1 MFCHRSAPDRFR
13 QACDSVCLMEP
24 LAAASSF
31 AATTHTSASPH
42 FYRQALSVQS
52 GSEARSPA
60 PDGKTLR
67 FSRRENHTGAGTR
80 NTIGEAMQHSR
91 RSDHVNGVADGAL
104 QTIWQDDIWREP
116 PPAYPARARRDAPA
130 ARQGEAKS
138 PHRVFADV
146 AAKLNMTEESLRRNP
161 TRGLTQ
167 LFSHF
172 GPSGSRSDAIRTLS
186 VHPVFLRQSDLS
198 EWQEIFGI
206 ASAQEEGKPG
216 NVSSDL
222 QMAVQELVLELLQ
235 LRHGGQAPFRKMCRG
250 VFSNGL
256 RQRHELAAV
265 RAAMTSELLN
275 VLPDDRLEP
284 AQARW
289 CAQLILS
296 RHEPSLGRMD
306 APATLVFGSP
316 QQLYRHLAI
325 IDRTASHLTHWA
337 LPERTLLQNT
347 PPPNA
352 PPAEIGYAAL
362 RFAYAQGR
370 GYLLSAL
377 ANRTGGVDPA
387 ITAYAIEDLRKSL
400 RSAGIADR
408 LLPPGAAGL
417 ETQPQDWIER
427 LDWVAFNGPD
437 FLLAHG
443 ATTPYRNTLAWW
455 MRAIDDCFGP
465 DATLDVREA
474 DPQKRNLFVDRVLD
488 SQAFGGNRGGDW
500 DPRFA
505 QSLFNAFLR
514 HYVAPLAAAPFE
526 RALCRAIEPL
536 RFLRCSDPAVT
547 PGLQQILRSF
557 DEVKEGLRRQL
568 FKDNGPDG
576 DPQWPKEKQQWA
588 VQFLC
593 SIYAP
598 ALAIAGLPG
607 QTGYGSAGHTA
618 VELAL
623 FYPGIPLANLTMEVS
638 RQLLETDSLSDLI
651 EDAAPD
657 WQGQP
662 PETLPETFPIL
673 AIVKR
678 MAHAHGV
685 IDARQT
691 PMPASAWEEALQ
703 YFNSQMQTAAEW
715 DNVLNIT
722 EKAIVNRKQSV
733 TKVLLEMGYDPEQTF
748 TVPAAPFAYLN
759 AFVRAPLDFGKPHT
773 LYKFVVEEALP
784 QLLAYGDLNDL
795 ETDML
800 NDIRT
805 RWPKEALLR
814 RCRSDFDTSLAGLI
828 ATKIMPALRLAV
840 QALPADD
847 QEFLQCGEG
856 TIQLPRATLLVGK
869 PSTDIPERRFRPKEN
884 VIASGAVLVD
894 LRLRG
899 KTRHYWAPLQPLG
912 LMPYNCSKVELIKK
926 YLPVFFQTDLP
937 DSPNAPKREILGF
950 DSLRN
955 FYAYKVREG
964 QDILTAIVGHAFSE
978 KKIEA
983 LYKTALGETDTER
996 SDKAIR
1002 DFILGIVPGY
1012 GCADA
1017 LTTPGQLGS
1026 APFICTL
1033 DAAGTVPIVKIG
1045 VTAAD
1050 KIMRIAQRAILTEM
1064 AAARLGRAGR
1074 ALGRGLTA
1082 AAGDAYSVAL
1092 KATRQT
1098 LGYLDPGMTDA
1109 ITLWRLGKTGLTL
1122 LKNSVRHIPQLQ
1134 EWRGR
1139 LDRIIRLSDDVFP
1152 ERDVWRARPEKCRT
1166 DRAGNTYLRLE
1177 NRRYEVVDLDDMGNV
1192 LVIPDGAGRV
1202 RPVDPESGLPCGLS
1216 RRRGAMVRVNKPP
1229 GRTAAPLPEPALCR
1243 PKRSPRQMGMI
1254 CTMDPAPHLGDEY
1267 YAVPDTGA
1275 HFLHQALSSR
1285 PGHLLEIDPASAV
1298 YRSYTVNG
1306 GKQVPSDIFL
1316 HDSVLYRRLN
1326 SGHVSIVDAGLD
1338 TDDLLVGRLSFEP
1351 ILSRNGNPP
1360 KKAWYVQTEVLIDRT
1375 RQGDGKVTL
1384 VNKTPYSDSAGT
1396 DGTPLGM
1403 VELYGDMFVF
1413 KKHGAPQGGQIVKL
1427 ERATEEQ
1434 ISVYTTYG
1442 VINSY
1447 DYPPRIKNSIRRLY
1461 DMPMYRSAMHSV
1473 MERFDEML
1481 ENALRYYESPGSVSF
1496 LRQFVAGGD
1505 LGLAEQFRRKLIDDI
1520 VEMQKMMPHLK
1531 KYSADF
1537 IAIADLKASGG
1548 DLAASLNKAL
1558 VRRLYPWL
1566 LNKPLMIFDETELAI
1581 RSLRELARYFGHEAT
1596 HLIRGAFD
1604 GMEAGSRV
1612 HFYAMLK
1619 RNGDVDIS
1627 SLLKGAQEP
1636 HLDASICASVLEHC
1650 MAVGDAMTLK
1660 DPRVRPVAEG
1670 DSRIYNGRG
1679 DWREKR
1685 SDAASGEAGWND
1697 EQLRDVVDLSHILI
1711 SRILSGWSE
1720 GVKKKT

>member
-1 MFCHRSAPDRFR
+1 M
-13 QACDSVCLMEP
+13 
-24 LAAASSF
+24 
-31 AATTHTSASPH
+31 
-42 FYRQALSVQS
+42 
-52 GSEARSPA
+52 
-60 PDGKTLR
+60 DGKLLR
-67 FSRRENHTGAGTR
+67 FSRVENRAGAGMQ
-80 NTIGEAMQHSR
+80 NTIEAAQRVRRNSR
-91 RSDHVNGVADGAL
+91 VDGVVDGANDTGRADSVDNTGNTIRIV
-104 QTIWQDDIWREP
+104 QTVLPDGIWFDPE
-116 PPAYPARARRDAPA
+116 PAYPARARRDAVVA
-130 ARQGEAKS
+130 QQGEMKS
-138 PHRVFADV
+138 PQRIFADF
-146 AAKLNMTEESLRRNP
+146 AAKIHMTEESLRFNP
-161 TRGLTQ
+161 ALGLTQ
-167 LFSHF
+167 LFDHF
-172 GPSGSRSDAIRTLS
+172 GPSLSRSDAIRTLS
-186 VHPVFLRQSDLS
+186 VHPVFLRNSGFTK
-198 EWQEIFGI
+198 WQEIFGV
-206 ASAQEEGKPG
+206 ASAQDESKPG
-216 NVSSDL
+216 NASTNV
-222 QMAVQELVLELLQ
+222 QMAVQELALELLQ
-235 LRHGGQAPFRKMCRG
+235 QRHGGQAPFRKMCRS

-256 RQRHELAAV
+256 RQGQELAMV
-265 RAAMTSELLN
+265 RTAMTSELLN
-275 VLPDDRLEP
+275 VRPGDRLEP
-284 AQARW
+284 TQARW

-316 QQLYRHLAI
+316 QQLHRHLAI
-325 IDRTASHLTHWA
+325 IDRTAAHATHWA
-337 LPERTLLQNT
+337 LPERTLLQDA

-352 PPAEIGYAAL
+352 PPAEVGYAAL
-362 RFAYAQGR
+362 RFAYAQHR
-370 GYLLSAL
+370 DYLRPALS
-377 ANRTGGVDPA
+377 NRTGGVDPA

-408 LLPPGAAGL
+408 LLPPGADGL
-417 ETQPQDWIER
+417 ETLPEDWIER

-474 DPQKRNLFVDRVLD
+474 DSQNRNLFVDRVLD
-488 SQAFGGNRGGDW
+488 SQAFGGSRGGDW

-526 RALCRAIEPL
+526 RALCRATEPL

-623 FYPGIPLANLTMEVS
+623 FYPGIPLANLTTEVS
-638 RQLLETDSLSDLI
+638 RQLLETNSLSDVI
-651 EDAAPD
+651 ADTAPD
-657 WQGQP
+657 RQ
-662 PETLPETFPIL
+662 ETSPETFPIL

-685 IDARQT
+685 IDARQA

-733 TKVLLEMGYDPEQTF
+733 TKLLLEMGYDPEQKF
-748 TVPAAPFAYLN
+748 TVPAAPLAHLN
-759 AFVRAPLDFGKPHT
+759 AFVRTPLDFGKPHT

-828 ATKIMPALRLAV
+828 ATKIMPALRQAV
-840 QALPADD
+840 QALPVDD
-847 QEFLQCGEG
+847 QEFLQCGQG
-856 TIQLPRATLLVGK
+856 TIRLARATLLVGK
-869 PSTDIPERRFRPKEN
+869 PNTDIPERRFRPKEN

-894 LRLRG
+894 LTLRG

-912 LMPYNCSKVELIKK
+912 LMPYNCSEVELIKK
-926 YLPVFFQTDLP
+926 YLPVFFQTGLP
-937 DSPNAPKREILGF
+937 DSPNAPKRKILGF
-950 DSLRN
+950 DSIRN
-955 FYAYKVREG
+955 FYAAKVRDG
-964 QDILTAIVGHAFSE
+964 QDILTAIVGHAFSK
-978 KKIEA
+978 KKIEV
-983 LYKTALGETDTER
+983 LYQIALGETDTER

-1017 LTTPGQLGS
+1017 LTTPDQLGS
-1026 APFICTL
+1026 ASFICTV
-1033 DAAGTVPIVKIG
+1033 DAAGTLPIVKIG

-1050 KIMRIAQRAILTEM
+1050 KIMRIAQRAIITEM

-1098 LGYLDPGMTDA
+1098 LGYLDPGMTDV
-1109 ITLWRLGKTGLTL
+1109 ITLWRLGKAGLTL

-1216 RRRGAMVRVNKPP
+1216 RRRGGMVRVNKPP

-1338 TDDLLVGRLSFEP
+1338 TDDLLIGRLSFEP
-1351 ILSRNGNPP
+1351 ILSRNGNIPQ
-1360 KKAWYVQTEVLIDRT
+1360 KAWYVQTEVLIDRT

-1447 DYPPRIKNSIRRLY
+1447 DYPARIKNSIRRLS

-1636 HLDASICASVLEHC
+1636 RLDPSICASVLEHC

-1670 DSRIYNGRG
+1670 DSPIYNGRG

-1711 SRILSGWSE
+1711 SRVLSGWSE